1 MSSDRQNGSPEPGYL
16 SLADLSPE
24 LQTNALHTLAC
35 PVIAIIPDGK
45 QLGSGVLVEVDGVSG
60 ILTAEHVVFSEE
72 FQQAQGLWTI
82 PHIYSEESVKEKT
95 AHFSATNIRRD
106 LLRCFPETPRSENDE
121 WGPDLAFIRI
131 PKDTNFESSLRAVRI
146 NFYAFAHDPQ
156 TRLERALDES
166 KTLVAIAG
174 APVEMS
180 KDVSP
185 TPTDKRGIIEFPV
198 FLAPSFKYRKK
209 ENGHDFF
216 DVPVDREIG
225 ARIPNFFHGVS
236 GGAVWRLVNLFE
248 QDPPMHELKS
258 SDYVLAGIAFWQGF
272 ENFRPKFI
280 RGHGPRSLY
289 EKFLPALRKWLKQPG
304 QVQDLP

>member
-1 MSSDRQNGSPEPGYL
+1 M
-16 SLADLSPE
+16 
-24 LQTNALHTLAC
+24 
-35 PVIAIIPDGK
+35 
-45 QLGSGVLVEVDGVSG
+45 
-60 ILTAEHVVFSEE
+60 
-72 FQQAQGLWTI
+72 
-82 PHIYSEESVKEKT
+82 
-95 AHFSATNIRRD
+95 
-106 LLRCFPETPRSENDE
+106 
-121 WGPDLAFIRI
+121 
-131 PKDTNFESSLRAVRI
+131 RAVRI

-174 APVEMS
+174 APAEMS

-185 TPTDKRGIIEFPV
+185 TPSDKRGIIEFPV
-198 FLAPSFKYRKK
+198 FLTPTFKYRKK
-209 ENGHDFF
+209 ENG
-216 DVPVDREIG
+216 
-225 ARIPNFFHGVS
+225 HGVS

-289 EKFLPALRKWLKQPG
+289 EEFLPELRKWLKQPG